1 MGVSVGSSIYNAAG
15 IYETGMGGGSSS
27 FVWEKINISSSTND
41 AVNPFEIDD
50 FIISSPVSG
59 FQIWTHDPIVL
70 DNVSEFEIGVR
81 CKFTLYPGGNRFI
94 NNIYSG
100 ASNRLIRVFVYDSG
114 NNTYFRIDLLNTSYN
129 WVTVIPNT
137 PIIPIKVIED
147 NDFHNFSF
155 KIEWDSGF
163 ISCSID
169 GIRVVNTFDPSL
181 YLRYGDNNAWKMGI
195 GTDTASLNVKALTG
209 AIDLKN
215 WYVKNN
221 GSIIW
226 GNSDL

>member
-1 MGVSVGSSIYNAAG
+1 MSKSVGSSIYNAPS
-15 IYETGMGGGSSS
+15 IYETGVGGGSSS
-27 FVWEKINISSSTND
+27 FVWEKINFSSSTND
-41 AVNPFEIDD
+41 AANPFKIED

-59 FQIWTHDPIVL
+59 FQIWANDPIVL

-81 CKFTLYPGGNRFI
+81 CKFTVYPGGNKFI

-114 NNTYFRIDLLNTSYN
+114 PNTYFKIDLLNQANKWS
-129 WVTVIPNT
+129 TVIPAT
-137 PIIPIKVIED
+137 PNIPIRVIED
-147 NDFHNFSF
+147 NEFHNFSF
-155 KIEWDSGF
+155 KIEWDTGY

-169 GIRVVNTFDPSL
+169 NISVVNTFDPSL

-195 GTDTASLNVKALTG
+195 GTDTSSLNSKAFTG